1 MKLVTKN
8 TILLFVYSKK
18 SIIEVQ
24 GQKQIQKLS
33 QKMVLSKNM
42 QQSINILSMQTID
55 LKNFIEKEIIEN
67 PFLEME
73 ENMNFDNNSIN
84 DRSAGGER
92 SEKDNNFNQEELLS
106 KLVEK
111 TLTLKEHVVSQINL
125 SFQNDGDKSIAYYIT
140 DMLDENGYLRKSKKN
155 IAEELKIPFQK
166 FEEVIKI
173 LKTFDPTGVFSENLE
188 ECLKIQAIEKKIYDE
203 RFQKLL
209 DHLDLLAKLDFK
221 SLKRACKVDDED
233 LKILIS
239 ELKKLNPKPGRDFI
253 TNGVQIAI
261 PEIMIKGNKEHGFY
275 PILNNNAIP
284 SCFYQNYINNKNL
297 SSDEKEFCSKNK
309 KTAIEI
315 ISALNK
321 RKKLLLNVA
330 EKILESQYEFFANGV
345 NFLKPLVIT
354 DIAKKLE
361 VNESTISRIGN
372 KFIETPHGVFEIK
385 FFFSSKIKAEFT
397 ESHHSSTS
405 VKNKIKDVI
414 SNEEKSNVLSDQ
426 AISTILSE
434 HHNISISRR
443 TVTKYREAIKIPSS
457 AIRKRLKKM
466 SIEQ

>member
-1 MKLVTKN
+1 LKLVTKN

>member
-1 MKLVTKN
+1 MKLVAKN

-18 SIIEVQ
+18 SIVEVQ

-330 EKILESQYEFFANGV
+330 EKILESQYEFFAN
-345 NFLKPLVIT
+345 
-354 DIAKKLE
+354 E
-361 VNESTISRIGN
+361 
-372 KFIETPHGVFEIK
+372 
-385 FFFSSKIKAEFT
+385 
-397 ESHHSSTS
+397 
-405 VKNKIKDVI
+405 
-414 SNEEKSNVLSDQ
+414 
-426 AISTILSE
+426 
-434 HHNISISRR
+434 
-443 TVTKYREAIKIPSS
+443 
-457 AIRKRLKKM
+457 
-466 SIEQ
+466 

>member
-1 MKLVTKN
+1 MKLIAKN

-33 QKMVLSKNM
+33 QKMVLSRNM

-67 PFLEME
+67 PFLEMDD
-73 ENMNFDNNSIN
+73 NMNFDNNSIN
-84 DRSAGGER
+84 DRLASGER
-92 SEKDNNFNQEELLS
+92 SGKDSNFNQEELLS

-111 TLTLKEHVVSQINL
+111 TLTLKEHVISQINL
-125 SFQNDGDKSIAYYIT
+125 SFQSDDDKSIAYYVT
-140 DMLDENGYLRKSKKN
+140 DMLDENGYLRKPKQT

-166 FEEVIKI
+166 FDAVIKI
-173 LKTFDPTGVFSENLE
+173 LKTFDPSGVFSKNLE
-188 ECLKIQAIEKKIYDE
+188 ECLKIQAIEKNIYDE

-221 SLKRACKVDDED
+221 SLKKACKIDDED

-261 PEIMIKGNKEHGFY
+261 PEIMIKGDKEHGFY
-275 PILNNNAIP
+275 PILNDNAIP
-284 SCFYQNYINNKNL
+284 NCFYQNYINNKNL

-309 KTAIEI
+309 KTAVGI

-330 EKILESQYEFFANGV
+330 EKILEFQYEFFVNGV
-345 NFLKPLVIT
+345 NFLKPLVII

-397 ESHHSSTS
+397 ESNHSSTS
-405 VKNKIKDVI
+405 VKSKIKNVVL
-414 SNEEKSNVLSDQ
+414 NEEKSNVLSDQ
-426 AISTILSE
+426 AISSILSE

-466 SIEQ
+466 SVEQ